1 MQSAFTLPSY
11 IQEILARFDAA
22 GYEIFCVGGC
32 VRDALRGVTPH
43 DWDLCTSAL
52 PEQTLALFPDKPCL
66 TVGIKH
72 GTVTVLWEQNPV
84 EITTYRCESA
94 YVGHRTPSSVT
105 FTPSLREDCLR
116 RDFTVNAMAYHPTKG
131 LLDYFGGIDDLHAGI
146 LRCVGVPEARFDE
159 DALRILRAL
168 RFAAAL
174 DFSIAPETA
183 AALHTCAPLLQ
194 YISGERILSEFRRM
208 LIGTNAA
215 ALLSEFADIIAIFY
229 PPLAACQ
236 GQEAHIAAMFSRCH
250 TAETRLAAILC
261 LSGCTDTDTIRKTV
275 SRLPMERRFI
285 DEVTALAA
293 DAARLPPRTRTEM
306 RRRMSTESVH
316 HITEQLTLHAA
327 LFPDHAADCETAAAL
342 CTSIAASDEI
352 TRISQ
357 LAVNGRD
364 LAAENIRG
372 REIGITLQMLLDA
385 VIDGYAENTRDA
397 LLSYLKTQSK

>member
-1 MQSAFTLPSY
+1 
-11 IQEILARFDAA
+11 
-22 GYEIFCVGGC
+22 
-32 VRDALRGVTPH
+32 
-43 DWDLCTSAL
+43 
-52 PEQTLALFPDKPCL
+52 
-66 TVGIKH
+66 
-72 GTVTVLWEQNPV
+72 
-84 EITTYRCESA
+84 
-94 YVGHRTPSSVT
+94 
-105 FTPSLREDCLR
+105 
-116 RDFTVNAMAYHPTKG
+116 MAYHPTKG

-236 GQEAHIAAMFSRCH
+236 GQKAHIAAMFAHCH

-306 RRRMSTESVH
+306 RRRMSTESVN
-316 HITEQLTLHAA
+316 HITDQLTLHAA

-372 REIGITLQMLLDA
+372 RAIGDTLQMLLDA
-385 VIDGYAENTRDA
+385 VIDGYTENTRDA
-397 LLSYLKTQSK
+397 LLSYLKTQSM